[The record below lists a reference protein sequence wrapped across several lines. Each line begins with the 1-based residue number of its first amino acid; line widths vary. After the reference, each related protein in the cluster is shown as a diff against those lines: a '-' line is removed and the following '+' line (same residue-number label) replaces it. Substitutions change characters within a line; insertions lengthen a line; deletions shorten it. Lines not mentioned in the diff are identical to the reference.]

1 MRIGVDAS
9 CWSNKRGFGRFTREL
24 LNALLDR
31 DTLDE
36 YVFFVDSRSGSE
48 SEFPS
53 AARVVIAPTK
63 ASAVESASASGRRS
77 FGDLWSMSRTVLRN
91 NIDVFFFPTVYT
103 YFPVFNRTKI
113 VLTIHDVIAEHHPE
127 LIFPNSRAR
136 FFWAL
141 KLSAAIRQADLV
153 ATVSEFSRSEITKYY
168 RYPASKIRLI
178 TEAAKPEFKV
188 LPPDLTRPA
197 SALYGMSPGEQFLLC
212 VGGISPHKNLDTLI
226 EAFKLLREGETTV
239 PVKLVLVGDYRDD
252 PFYSAYPALKKQVAE
267 YGFESEVIF
276 TGFVP
281 DEELARLYNEAM
293 ILVFPSIE
301 EGFGLPAIE
310 AMACGTPVVA
320 SRAGSLPEVLDTAGR
335 FFDPADPKEMANIL
349 SGVLNNELERRKMRN
364 DGLERSRLFSW
375 DQAATDTLAIFDE
388 IRTN

>member
-24 LNALLDR
+24 LSALLDR
-31 DTLDE
+31 DTRDE
-36 YVFFVDSRSGSE
+36 YVFFVDSRSGCE

-53 AARVVIAPTK
+53 AAKVVIAPTRD
-63 ASAVESASASGRRS
+63 SAVESASASGRRS

-153 ATVSEFSRSEITKYY
+153 ATVSEFSRSEIADYY
-168 RYPASKIRLI
+168 RFPSSKIRLI

-188 LPPDLTRPA
+188 LPPALTRSA
-197 SALYGMSPGEQFLLC
+197 SASYGISPGEQFLLC

-239 PVKLVLVGDYRDD
+239 PVKLVLVGDYKDD
-252 PFYSAYPALKKQVAE
+252 PFYSAYPALKKQIAE

-320 SRAGSLPEVLDTAGR
+320 SRTGSLPEVLEAAGR
-335 FFDPADPKEMANIL
+335 FFDPADPREMANIL
-349 SGVLNNELERRKMRN
+349 SEVLNNELERRKMRN
-364 DGLERSRLFSW
+364 DGLQRSRLFSW

-388 IRTN
+388 LRTN

>member
-24 LNALLDR
+24 LSALLDR
-31 DTLDE
+31 DTRDE
-36 YVFFVDSRSGSE
+36 YVFFVDSRSGCE

-53 AARVVIAPTK
+53 AAKVVIAPTRD
-63 ASAVESASASGRRS
+63 SAVESASASGRRS

-153 ATVSEFSRSEITKYY
+153 ATVSEFSRSEIADYY
-168 RYPASKIRLI
+168 RFPSSKIRLI

-188 LPPDLTRPA
+188 LPPALTRSA
-197 SALYGMSPGEQFLLC
+197 SASYGISPGEQFLLC

-239 PVKLVLVGDYRDD
+239 PVKLVLVGDYKDD
-252 PFYSAYPALKKQVAE
+252 PFYSAYPALKKQIAE

-320 SRAGSLPEVLDTAGR
+320 SRAGSLPEVLEAAGR
-335 FFDPADPKEMANIL
+335 FFDPADPREMANIL
-349 SGVLNNELERRKMRN
+349 SEVLNNELERRKMRN
-364 DGLERSRLFSW
+364 DGLQRSRLFSW

-388 IRTN
+388 LRTN